1 MSKIS
6 IEEVMHVAHL
16 ARLNISESEA
26 KLLTAQM
33 NDILK
38 YMEKLNELNTDGVV
52 PTSHPL
58 QMSTAWREDEV
69 KPNAD
74 FENALANSPER
85 EGNFIVVP
93 RVIE

>member
-6 IEEVMHVAHL
+6 IKEVMHVAHL
-16 ARLNISESEA
+16 ARLNISEDEA
-26 KLLTAQM
+26 KVLTAQM

-38 YMEKLNELNTDGVV
+38 YMEKLNELNTDEVV

-74 FENALANSPER
+74 FESALANSPER